1 MNKKVISIV
10 VAILLLGGSLFY
22 IYQTKLRPQLGEYR
36 NPTKEEVIRFY
47 NENKDSLEYIQQTTA
62 VIDNSFRIRPNGY
75 ADCNCKGMGELEGLD
90 LEKWTQYEKNFE
102 EDSELRKVTKQLFDT
117 RLFNMVEGKP
127 YHMIYGT
134 KFLRGPGEVVNTLVV
149 SCAYELDNEDYEV
162 GIMYIDAPEELQSW
176 FSQARQ
182 LYEDN
187 HIEGNWYYLCRYLA
201 STKDTWRK

>member
-10 VAILLLGGSLFY
+10 IAILLLGGSLFY

-36 NPTKEEVIRFY
+36 NPSKEEVIRFY
-47 NENKDSLEYIQQTTA
+47 NENKDSLEYIHQTTA
-62 VIDNSFRIRPNGY
+62 AIDNSFQIRPDGY
-75 ADCNCKGMGELEGLD
+75 TLCNYMGEELEGSD

-102 EDSELRKVTKQLFDT
+102 EDSELVKVTKQLFDT

-127 YHMIYGT
+127 YRMIYGE
-134 KFLRGPGEVVNTLVV
+134 KFLRGPGEEINTLVV

-162 GIMYIDAPEELQSW
+162 GIMYIDAPEELQSR

>member
-10 VAILLLGGSLFY
+10 IAILLLGGSLFY

-47 NENKDSLEYIQQTTA
+47 NENKDSLEYIQQTTS

-75 ADCNCKGMGELEGLD
+75 ADCNWEGRKELEGPD
-90 LEKWTQYEKNFE
+90 LEAWTQYEKNFE

-127 YHMIYGT
+127 YYMIYGE
-134 KFLRGPGEVVNTLVV
+134 KFLRGPGEEIHRIVV
-149 SCAYELDNEDYEV
+149 SCSYELDHEDYEV
-162 GIMYIDAPEELQSW
+162 GIMYIDAPKELQSW